1 MVPCS
6 FDLIFC
12 PIQEYIWLTGG
23 DLHHLQ
29 VFKQEGVVVTPRD
42 FTYISFYLF
51 YCPLQEYIWFRGG
64 DVDRLQVF
72 KQEGVG

>member
-12 PIQEYIWLTGG
+12 PIQEYIWLTSG
-23 DLHHLQ
+23 DLQ

-42 FTYISFYLF
+42 FTYISFDLF
-51 YCPLQEYIWFRGG
+51 YCPLQENIWFRGG
-64 DVDRLQVF
+64 DLDRLQDNSTF
-72 KQEGVG
+72 SN